1 MRTEVSS
8 CARRN
13 HMGLLLI
20 ILFLLLV
27 LTGFIIH
34 RWPQKVFNEDLK
46 PSPLPPRR
54 TGLFDTPEQSM
65 KLEDH
70 RLARRSALLA
80 RAAEGEQEALI
91 EAHLGGDTVLT
102 REVLEV
108 LVSGAEG
115 SDERLLEL
123 TSYII
128 GHDQLP
134 AHPKIAAAL
143 TARWRSSPERTS
155 LAPMLH
161 LAAMTDDAA
170 SYQGAVDAA
179 TQIWREGRLSNL
191 SADDLSDLLESQYWV
206 LSAEA
211 RHSGDGFVLKR
222 MLVDIRR
229 ELATARRRTSI

>member
-1 MRTEVSS
+1 
-8 CARRN
+8 
-13 HMGLLLI
+13 MGLLLI

-34 RWPQKVFNEDLK
+34 RWPQRVFNEDLRS
-46 PSPLPPRR
+46 SPIAPRR
-54 TGLFDTPEQSM
+54 TGLFETQEELTDPDDPYS
-65 KLEDH
+65 
-70 RLARRSALLA
+70 AWRSALLA
-80 RAAEGEQEALI
+80 RAAAGDREVLAEAD
-91 EAHLGGDTVLT
+91 ARGKDFLT

-108 LVSGAEG
+108 LVKWAEE
-115 SDERLLEL
+115 SEERLLEL
-123 TSYII
+123 GSYIA

-134 AHPKIAAAL
+134 AHPKIAAAQ
-143 TARWRSSPERTS
+143 TARWRNAPDRTS

-170 SYQGAVDAA
+170 SYQGAVETAR
-179 TQIWREGRLSNL
+179 QIWREGRLANV
-191 SADDLSDLLESQYWV
+191 SANDLSDLLESQYWV

-229 ELATARRRTSI
+229 ELATAQRRASF